1 MAADMAAVNA
11 ASMAG
16 IAEAKPAEMAAVN
29 AASIAWIAKEKSVR
43 MTAVNDVSMAWLYMP
58 RCGLLCDNGT
68 LI

>member
-1 MAADMAAVNA
+1 
-11 ASMAG
+11 MAG
-16 IAEAKPAEMAAVN
+16 IAEAEPAEMTAEMAAVN